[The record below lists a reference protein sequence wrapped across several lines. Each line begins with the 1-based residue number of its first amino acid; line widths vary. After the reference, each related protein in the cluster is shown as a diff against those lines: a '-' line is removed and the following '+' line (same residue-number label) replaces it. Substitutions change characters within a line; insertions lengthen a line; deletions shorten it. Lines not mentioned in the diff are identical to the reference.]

1 MFAQYGPTEPWGK
14 WSPSDD
20 LIYLG
25 RTDIADAVI
34 ALPDGGN
41 EVSMLAP
48 LALLGGGGL
57 VAVVWVLVLRQ
68 LRPVL
73 LVLRHLVQVAV
84 VLQLHMSYRQQQIL
98 HRHQLLADRAM
109 RTP

>member
-1 MFAQYGPTEPWGK
+1 MNEVAFVETTNGEMFAQYGPTEQWGK

-25 RTDIADAVI
+25 RTDIADAAI

-48 LALLGGGGL
+48 LALLGGDGLGAGAAAGVAGVAALGSGGGGS
-57 VAVVWVLVLRQ
+57 
-68 LRPVL
+68 
-73 LVLRHLVQVAV
+73 VQVAAGDLV
-84 VLQLHMSYRQQQIL
+84 
-98 HRHQLLADRAM
+98 ADINFIM
-109 RTP
+109 ITCS